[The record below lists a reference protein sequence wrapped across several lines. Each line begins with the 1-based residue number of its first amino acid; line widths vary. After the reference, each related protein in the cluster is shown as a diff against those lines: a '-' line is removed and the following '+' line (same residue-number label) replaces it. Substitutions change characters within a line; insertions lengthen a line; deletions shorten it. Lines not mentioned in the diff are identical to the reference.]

1 MSYLDR
7 LTQDMKV
14 AMKSGDKARLS
25 AIRLLRGQ
33 IKDAAINK
41 QGELIEEEEI
51 AVLTSAA
58 KKRRE
63 SIEAFA
69 SAGRTDLVEKEQ
81 AELDLIKEYL
91 PAQLSVE
98 ELEKVVNEA
107 IQQTG
112 ASSLKDLGKVMPVVM
127 AQVKGKADGRQVNE
141 MVRQKLS

>member
-33 IKDAAINK
+33 IKDASINK
-41 QGELIEEEEI
+41 QGELTEEEEI

-63 SIEAFA
+63 SIEAYA
-69 SAGRTDLVEKEQ
+69 SAGRTDLVKQEQ
-81 AELDLIKEYL
+81 AELDVIQAYL
-91 PAQLSVE
+91 PKQLSAE
-98 ELEKVVNEA
+98 ELEKLVNKA
-107 IQQTG
+107 IEKSG
-112 ASSLKDLGKVMPVVM
+112 AETMKDIGKVMPVIM
-127 AQVKGKADGRQVNE
+127 AQVKGRADGRQVNE
-141 MVRQKLS
+141 MVRKKLS